1 MGNVLSQKSDKELLR
16 EAKNGNEEAMETL
29 LIRYKP
35 MVRNKAGKM
44 FIMRADYED
53 VIQEGMIGLFKAIR
67 EFDPDKNVAFSS
79 FAVYC
84 VTSGI
89 NDAVKAALRKKHN
102 PLNTS
107 LSFNKIS
114 EDDSYNLLDVYID
127 LTKADPE
134 EILISAEEKESLDEF
149 MLKKLSTHE
158 RQTLKLFIQGYSYA
172 EIAQKLKK
180 TTKSIDGAMQR
191 ARLKFEE
198 FKK

>member
-1 MGNVLSQKSDKELLR
+1 MDNVSSKRSDKELLR
-16 EAKNGNEEAMETL
+16 AAQSGDQFAMEEL

-35 MVRNKAGKM
+35 MVKNKAGKM

-67 EFDPDKNVAFSS
+67 EFDPDRNAAFSS

-84 VTSGI
+84 VTSSI
-89 NDAVKAALRKKHN
+89 NDAVKSALRKKHK

-107 LSFNKIS
+107 LSFSNIS
-114 EDDSYNLLDVYID
+114 EDDSYDLLDVYID
-127 LTKADPE
+127 LTKTDPE
-134 EILISAEEKESLDEF
+134 EILISSEEKQSLEEF
-149 MLKKLSTHE
+149 MGKKLSKHE
-158 RQTLKLFIQGYSYA
+158 RETLLLFIQGYSYA
-172 EIAQKLKK
+172 EIAQKLNK
-180 TTKSIDGAMQR
+180 TSKSIDGAMQR